1 MRTFMVRWALLQLLI
16 GNSDAHGKNLSFFMN
31 SAGLVLAPLY
41 ELVSINVYLSC
52 LVRPSKLDIPQS
64 WEAGVSNGR
73 RVR

>member
-52 LVRPSKLDIPQS
+52 LVRPSKLDISQS